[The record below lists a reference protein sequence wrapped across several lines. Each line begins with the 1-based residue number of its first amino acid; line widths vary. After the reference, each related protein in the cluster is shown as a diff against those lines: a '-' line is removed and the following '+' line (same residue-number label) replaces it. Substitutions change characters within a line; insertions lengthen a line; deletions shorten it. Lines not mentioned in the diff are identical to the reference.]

1 MKEFLD
7 LEPETWALYE
17 SVKKEFNSKCQKID
31 ELEEYNSSKVMNA
44 FWQNHVSESDFT
56 STTGYGYGDVGRERV
71 ENVYKTIFKTESAL
85 VRNQFVSGSHA
96 LTKTLF
102 GILRPGDTLLS
113 ISGTPYDT
121 LHEVIGIVDN
131 PSSLKSFGV
140 FYDQIDLV
148 DNDFAYAKIE
158 EYLKNK
164 SVKMIEIQ
172 RSRGYS
178 TRKTIDITKVEKVI
192 SLIKKVCP
200 STIVMVDN
208 C

>member
-17 SVKKEFNSKCQKID
+17 SVKEKFYSKCQKID
-31 ELEEYNSSKVMNA
+31 DLEEYNSLKVMNA

-71 ENVYKTIFKTESAL
+71 ESVYKTIFKTESAL

-131 PSSLKSFGV
+131 PSSLKSFGI
-140 FYDQIDLV
+140 FYDQIDLI
-148 DNDFAYAKIE
+148 DNDFA
-158 EYLKNK
+158 
-164 SVKMIEIQ
+164 
-172 RSRGYS
+172 
-178 TRKTIDITKVEKVI
+178 
-192 SLIKKVCP
+192 
-200 STIVMVDN
+200 
-208 C
+208 